1 MDLDGLDLKKLR
13 AFHLVAKQGS
23 LRLAAAR
30 LKQSIPAISGKLR
43 KLEKDLGV
51 ELFERLPNKLVLTVA
66 GERFLNKLDAVFDK
80 AEEALASL
88 STGVTGARLAVSVG
102 SDHAWYFAPKIR
114 DFLYRY
120 PATKL
125 SLSVY
130 KSADALVALDKGTID
145 VSIGIFPRLPKRL
158 EREVVAES
166 TMALAFNRKDAAVF
180 RRGRLDLAELAR
192 QRLIVPPRLTA
203 TRSMIDRTM
212 AAILA
217 KAGSVIEVPT
227 CETAL
232 TFVEMGLGAAVV
244 HTLCCGRAHPRDV
257 RSADLGVRFGKVAFC
272 AVYRKETLRLPLARA
287 LLEELT
293 SP

>member
-13 AFHLVAKQGS
+13 AFHLVARQGS

-43 KLEKDLGV
+43 KLERELGV
-51 ELFERLPNKLVLTVA
+51 DLFERLPNKLVLTVA
-66 GERFLNKLDAVFDK
+66 GERFLNKLDAVFET
-80 AEEALASL
+80 AEEALATL
-88 STGVTGARLAVSVG
+88 SGGVTGARLAVSVG

-114 DFLYRY
+114 NFLNRY

-145 VSIGIFPRLPKRL
+145 VSIGIFPRLPKRI
-158 EREVVAES
+158 EREVIAES
-166 TMALAFNRKDAAVF
+166 NMALAFHRKQGAVF
-180 RRGRLDLAELAR
+180 RRGRLDLAELTR

-212 AAILA
+212 AAIFA

-244 HTLCCGRAHPRDV
+244 HSLCCDRGHGRDARA
-257 RSADLGVRFGKVAFC
+257 ADLGTRFGTVAFC

-287 LLEELT
+287 LLQELT
-293 SP
+293 SA

>member
-43 KLEKDLGV
+43 KLEKELGV

-80 AEEALASL
+80 AEEALATL
-88 STGVTGARLAVSVG
+88 SNGVTGGRLAVSVG

-114 DFLYRY
+114 NFLYRY

-130 KSADALVALDKGTID
+130 KSADALVALDKGAID

-166 TMALAFNRKDAAVF
+166 TMALAFHRKDAAVV
-180 RRGRLDLAELAR
+180 RRRLDLAELTR
-192 QRLIVPPRLTA
+192 QRLIVPPRLTS
-203 TRSMIDRTM
+203 TRRMIDQTM
-212 AAILA
+212 AGIFA
-217 KAGSVIEVPT
+217 KAASVIEVPT

-244 HTLCCGRAHPRDV
+244 HSLCCGRTHGRDV
-257 RSADLGVRFGKVAFC
+257 RSTDLGARFGKVAFC

-287 LLEELT
+287 LLEALI
-293 SP
+293 SS